1 MEAKPKLKRIENE
14 LLTVPNPTIELRLNE
29 LMLRLYED
37 LNDYKNA
44 FKYSTKYYE
53 LKDSIFGI
61 EKREELIR
69 INLRGKYAEQ
79 KLQDSLINAEQ
90 IKLEKIHAAKE
101 KEINDQKAHTS
112 RLVMIGLII
121 ALGLILGII
130 ILVYRN
136 YRSKK
141 KASEEILEQKNE
153 VEKQCD
159 RVQQEKQIADE
170 QREITQH
177 QKMELELINQEITD
191 SIIMLSGFKMPYF
204 LQQKQLKRHY
214 KMSSFY
220 IYQKPLLLAIFIG
233 CEN

>member
-79 KLQDSLINAEQ
+79 KLQDSLVNAEQ

-136 YRSKK
+136 YRKK
-141 KASEEILEQKNE
+141 IENHLAP
-153 VEKQCD
+153 
-159 RVQQEKQIADE
+159 
-170 QREITQH
+170 
-177 QKMELELINQEITD
+177 KML
-191 SIIMLSGFKMPYF
+191 M
-204 LQQKQLKRHY
+204 
-214 KMSSFY
+214 
-220 IYQKPLLLAIFIG
+220 
-233 CEN
+233 

>member
-37 LNDYKNA
+37 LNDYKNV

-136 YRSKK
+136 YRKK
-141 KASEEILEQKNE
+141 IENHLAP
-153 VEKQCD
+153 
-159 RVQQEKQIADE
+159 
-170 QREITQH
+170 
-177 QKMELELINQEITD
+177 KML
-191 SIIMLSGFKMPYF
+191 M
-204 LQQKQLKRHY
+204 
-214 KMSSFY
+214 
-220 IYQKPLLLAIFIG
+220 
-233 CEN
+233 